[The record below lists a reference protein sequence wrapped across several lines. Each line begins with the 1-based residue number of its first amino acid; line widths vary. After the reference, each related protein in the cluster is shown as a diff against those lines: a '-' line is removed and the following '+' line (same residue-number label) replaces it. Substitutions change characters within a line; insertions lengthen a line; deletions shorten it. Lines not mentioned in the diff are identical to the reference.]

1 MTDGDVEGLIPAQN
15 LAQVELLYNAGARDS
30 PQYGMTSLLEARG
43 AGLTSVAL
51 VSKML
56 SMMNVKV
63 RELASSGYSR
73 FEVSLLPCKVIAE
86 NCPNLSQLWLRC
98 NHFTN
103 PDLASAPEL
112 SPFSPSIGHAH
123 LRKLAVLY
131 LRVGENNYNTC
142 NLHPYVFHYL
152 LRNAGEAL
160 RELIVAAR
168 TSTLTD
174 SFMRSLVTQHG
185 LRGLEKLLFVVPGV
199 NDIGGA
205 LALTTDFASFAIDF
219 MPRLRKIGNLISWTV
234 GPEDL
239 HVIQQDCS
247 MTNYDLEIVCRKMVM
262 R

>member
-56 SMMNVKV
+56 SFMNVKV
-63 RELASSGYSR
+63 REFASFGYFR
-73 FEVSLLPCKVIAE
+73 FEVCFLPCKVIAE

-103 PDLASAPEL
+103 PDLDSAPEL
-112 SPFSPSIGHAH
+112 RPSIEHSH

-185 LRGLEKLLFVVPGV
+185 LRGLEKLLVVVPGV

-205 LALTTDFASFAIDF
+205 LSLTTDFASFAIDC

-239 HVIQQDCS
+239 LVIQRDCS